1 MGKRI
6 PDVDQ
11 LLYSV
16 WLDLGGLQDRMSVM
30 TGVVRGMKRTV
41 ERVAAEAKE
50 VKNGDG

>member
-16 WLDLGGLQDRMSVM
+16 WVELGKLEERMRVM
-30 TGVVRGMKRTV
+30 RGVVHGMKRTV
-41 ERVAAEAKE
+41 ERVAAMMKE
-50 VKNGDG
+50 VQNEP